1 MTEIQDRYV
10 IVRMDPRQIRR
21 MRDGENIRRQQIR
34 QFHER
39 RRRMMLAAARVKRSG
54 HGEHF
59 KKKQIGDNLM
69 ELARG

>member
-34 QFHER
+34 QF
-39 RRRMMLAAARVKRSG
+39 
-54 HGEHF
+54 